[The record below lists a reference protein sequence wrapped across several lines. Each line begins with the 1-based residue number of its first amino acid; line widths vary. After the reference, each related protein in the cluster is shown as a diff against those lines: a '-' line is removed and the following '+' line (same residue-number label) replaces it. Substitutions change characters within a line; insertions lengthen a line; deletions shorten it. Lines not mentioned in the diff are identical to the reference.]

1 MFHVVDLTV
10 VNWHD
15 DTVVSLE
22 VSELLVLSVVS
33 GDHVKV
39 MLGDGESV
47 LEDSPSDTFPAGR
60 SGNGAYIHEQFIG
73 VQGTHEFFEGDLVS
87 SAIVRDVAFSRAFF
101 TLSDFIQFHGLED
114 IFSDL
119 EILFTVFDGLG
130 SFVFTVSLGEHQTK
144 DSVVSFVF
152 FISR

>member
-15 DTVVSLE
+15 NTVVSLE

-39 MLGDGESV
+39 VLGDGESV
-47 LEDSPSDTFPAGR
+47 LEDIPSDTFPAGR
-60 SGNGAYIHEQFIG
+60 SGKGAFIHEEFIG

-87 SAIVRDVAFSRAFF
+87 STIPRDVAFSRAST

-119 EILFTVFDGLG
+119 EVFFTVFDGLG